1 MQSVRGAGARAV
13 MGKVEKGRG
22 RRCDCRDVDGST
34 RRDFLTITSVLGLDL
49 AVGGPVL
56 AEPSDERPKEG
67 DVLVAIEGERQAP
80 LEPKDIPAGGP
91 PVLAWPMELAANVV
105 HSGSRPHKMPLL

>member
-1 MQSVRGAGARAV
+1 

-67 DVLVAIEGERQAP
+67 DVLVAIEGERQTP
-80 LEPKDIPAGGP
+80 LEPKDIPAGGRRHP
-91 PVLAWPMELAANVV
+91 RQPDAR
-105 HSGSRPHKMPLL
+105 H

>member
-1 MQSVRGAGARAV
+1 

-22 RRCDCRDVDGST
+22 RRNDCRDVDGST

-56 AEPSDERPKEG
+56 AEPADERP
-67 DVLVAIEGERQAP
+67 
-80 LEPKDIPAGGP
+80 
-91 PVLAWPMELAANVV
+91 
-105 HSGSRPHKMPLL
+105 